1 MKFEARTYG
10 RFAGSLRS
18 LVCAGRSML
27 VVGGLFV
34 CSASIGH
41 ADPAELAP
49 PGPCAEPREAV
60 TGAAPSAAALV
71 GPLQSFFAPSDVAA
85 APVPPSRPAP
95 AVGAAIRPNACDR
108 PGAGC
113 SPSPIA
119 GNPPIVPG
127 GRPRSMPQSEY

>member
-10 RFAGSLRS
+10 RLAVARRALLIAGCLIVS
-18 LVCAGRSML
+18 
-27 VVGGLFV
+27 
-34 CSASIGH
+34 SATLGH
-41 ADPAELAP
+41 ANTAELAP

-85 APVPPSRPAP
+85 APAAPSRPAP

-113 SPSPIA
+113 SPSPVA

-127 GRPRSMPQSEY
+127 GRPPSSTPNSN